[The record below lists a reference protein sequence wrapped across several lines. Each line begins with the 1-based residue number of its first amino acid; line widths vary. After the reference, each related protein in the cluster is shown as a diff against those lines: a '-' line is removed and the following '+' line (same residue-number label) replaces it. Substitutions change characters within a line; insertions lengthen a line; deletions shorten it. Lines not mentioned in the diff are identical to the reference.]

1 MTTGI
6 AIVGASVLV
15 AVPTLANP
23 PVIGAAA
30 TPFSHNAVQPASLVS
45 DLLTAFNTTSVALVD
60 AAQIGIDTA
69 AGLPLGLAGAAN
81 AVITDP
87 SKIPDIIN
95 FLAYSFL
102 YPDAPPAT
110 PVPGLSLP
118 PSLLYQFGTEVVVPL
133 ALLLPA
139 PIATVV
145 LTAFG
150 QLGNAIGAG
159 LALLPGNPI
168 AGFFAVGAGVL
179 GLPDFIGSSLGQ
191 FQTIGEALGF
201 AIGGGFRVAVPESGI
216 APTQGIAGW
225 VGALPAV
232 LAASFDT
239 AIDDPTQ
246 IPGLV
251 SYLAYSLLAAPSA
264 AFPAPGGSPFGSP
277 FGSFSLFT
285 TGFAPIA
292 AALEEIL
299 PPALAEAFG
308 QLSGILGDVIANVLN
323 LLPTPI
329 NPFMPT
335 MAQVAARTAGP
346 SISALPVD
354 TFDTSLTVVV
364 GGATALPGEVGGS
377 IDGQDGA
384 LPNSDA
390 SPPPVGSLPVAVDS
404 PLPAAESVETLP
416 AEVTTS
422 DPSNGITVIAD
433 PPKKPELNVVR
444 DLDPF
449 QATDSE
455 DGPDTADGESVAKHH
470 EGDGKISVQDLTQ
483 RLADANEAESE
494 KPTADQSGQ
503 TDGQAATT
511 G

>member
-1 MTTGI
+1 M
-6 AIVGASVLV
+6 LV
-15 AVPTLANP
+15 TVPTLANP
-23 PVIGAAA
+23 PDFKAAS
-30 TPFSHNAVQPASLVS
+30 TPFSHSAVQPASLIT
-45 DLLTAFNTTSVALVD
+45 DLLAAFNTTSVALGN
-60 AAQIGIDTA
+60 ATQIGIDTA

-139 PIATVV
+139 PIATFV

-179 GLPDFIGSSLGQ
+179 GLPDFIGSSLEQ
-191 FQTIGEALGF
+191 FKTIGEALGF
-201 AIGGGFRVAVPESGI
+201 AIGGGFRVAPAESGI

-232 LAASFDT
+232 LVASFGA
-239 AIDDPTQ
+239 AIANPTQ

-251 SYLAYSLLAAPSA
+251 SYLAYSLLAAPGA
-264 AFPAPGGSPFGSP
+264 AFPPPGSPPFASP

-285 TGFAPIA
+285 AGFAPIA

-323 LLPTPI
+323 LLPAPI
-329 NPFMPT
+329 NPTLPA
-335 MAQVAARTAGP
+335 MALVAARTATP
-346 SISALPVD
+346 SISETSVD
-354 TFDTSLTVVV
+354 SFETSLKVVV
-364 GGATALPGEVGGS
+364 DDATTLSDEVEGPV
-377 IDGQDGA
+377 DGQDDA
-384 LPNSDA
+384 LPNPEA
-390 SPPPVGSLPVAVDS
+390 SPVGSLPAAVDA
-404 PLPAAESVETLP
+404 PVPAAEPVETLQ
-416 AEVTTS
+416 ADVITS
-422 DPSNGITVIAD
+422 NPSDDITAIPD
-433 PPKKPELNVVR
+433 PPKKPEFNVVR
-444 DLDPF
+444 NLDPF
-449 QATDSE
+449 QAADSE
-455 DGPDTADGESVAKHH
+455 EGPDAADGGDVAKHQ
-470 EGDGKISVQDLTQ
+470 EGEGKISVQDLAQ
-483 RLADANEAESE
+483 RLADANDGESE
-494 KPTADQSGQ
+494 KPTADQADQ
-503 TDGQAATT
+503 TDGQAAAT